1 MPLDDDDDDDDDDEE
16 EVVIVPPNLPPF
28 EPDHITTAGSRSSHK
43 LVSKTGTTSKW
54 WKHFKIYHSQYL
66 RSDPDT
72 KDKAVCVECGDE
84 INVQKGISGLSGHM
98 QHHHEEL
105 YMKSKHPELYRNT
118 NTTGRMPIDKLLG
131 AKKLPSQDARR
142 AEVFDVITAWVIEEN
157 QPLNAVEKPSF
168 RRMLKTID
176 ESCPVPTI
184 AHLRDDIMYLGKV
197 AREALKLELKGKYF
211 SVTTDHWTSPNDET
225 YSCLTVHWIENG
237 KLHRAVLA
245 FEVFRGSTTGV
256 ALGEDFQRV
265 FDLFDFDLKYV
276 VAVVTDTTGNMNTFR
291 ECLRQKGVAHLY
303 CVDHVLNLNSKLAY
317 NDTNLPDSDNAMKA
331 ARSLVETFTKS
342 TQAMDKLLEQQR
354 VNANYDGS
362 KPLKAVQD
370 VVTRWWST
378 YRMLAR
384 LRYLRKAISVLI
396 VNEDVAAKNLTA
408 DQYKVLYEVESLLKP
423 TAIAQE
429 LLEGDKYPTIS
440 LVPYYLQQIRGQY
453 EAMVDPI
460 DGSIP
465 TPSSSHLARVLLA
478 DFEKRYLPR
487 MEPMFSTDIRRV
499 SGRYVGMQSQTVIAS
514 ALDPRTKSLLPFP
527 PAEHAAIWEEVFKL
541 MVKVKAEK
549 GAVTGDTAVTTTT
562 LDRESS
568 GRKKAKIGHNVRE
581 LFGDLI
587 ASTNAQAATV
597 NTDDTNKAC
606 REELTRYQLE
616 VCLPIIC
623 NTSGSFTDPLLWWV
637 SHAHQYPT
645 LFELSLRYLSIPA
658 TSAPSERLWSVASR
672 IVTIRRASL
681 ESKIIGDLMF
691 VKENSILMNQHFYN
705 LTGKER
711 VLPKVYP
718 ALSTDDDEE
727 EDK

>member
-1 MPLDDDDDDDDDDEE
+1 MLSTTSTTLPLDDDDDDDDEE

-28 EPDHITTAGSRSSHK
+28 EPDHITTAGSRSSYK

-197 AREALKLELKGKYF
+197 
-211 SVTTDHWTSPNDET
+211 
-225 YSCLTVHWIENG
+225 
-237 KLHRAVLA
+237 
-245 FEVFRGSTTGV
+245 
-256 ALGEDFQRV
+256 
-265 FDLFDFDLKYV
+265 
-276 VAVVTDTTGNMNTFR
+276 M
-291 ECLRQKGVAHLY
+291 
-303 CVDHVLNLNSKLAY
+303 
-317 NDTNLPDSDNAMKA
+317 
-331 ARSLVETFTKS
+331 
-342 TQAMDKLLEQQR
+342 
-354 VNANYDGS
+354 
-362 KPLKAVQD
+362 
-370 VVTRWWST
+370 
-378 YRMLAR
+378 
-384 LRYLRKAISVLI
+384 
-396 VNEDVAAKNLTA
+396 
-408 DQYKVLYEVESLLKP
+408 
-423 TAIAQE
+423 
-429 LLEGDKYPTIS
+429 
-440 LVPYYLQQIRGQY
+440 
-453 EAMVDPI
+453 
-460 DGSIP
+460 
-465 TPSSSHLARVLLA
+465 
-478 DFEKRYLPR
+478 
-487 MEPMFSTDIRRV
+487 
-499 SGRYVGMQSQTVIAS
+499 
-514 ALDPRTKSLLPFP
+514 
-527 PAEHAAIWEEVFKL
+527 
-541 MVKVKAEK
+541 
-549 GAVTGDTAVTTTT
+549 
-562 LDRESS
+562 
-568 GRKKAKIGHNVRE
+568 
-581 LFGDLI
+581 
-587 ASTNAQAATV
+587 
-597 NTDDTNKAC
+597 
-606 REELTRYQLE
+606 RYQLE